1 VTTWA
6 LFWLLSAGAV
16 LVGGMYLFNREDRAS
31 HGEQANRPAD
41 NRGHEI
47 TKEEQGHSSG
57 LMPDMEQHLMGEPSS
72 SPQPTI
78 TPSHLRELMGVALT
92 TPTSEAILEFS
103 AFASRLH
110 RLGPYNVLMV
120 YTQRPGA
127 RAVASRSDWADAG
140 QTVRPDAIPIL
151 ILRPGGPIMQ
161 VFELEDT
168 LPQRDKDPRHDAF
181 AAIGTF
187 REETLEVTIARLS
200 SATKRNLRVEVD
212 FMELGS
218 GYAGWV
224 SEQPSL
230 PLQSDGAMQGQ
241 PDLKAL
247 TKGEI
252 KGHWRVMLN
261 RRLKPAEQFATLLH
275 ELGHLF
281 CGHVGAFDEGNP
293 LADEYGWP
301 DRRSLP
307 DHAKEVEAELVAW
320 HICQRWGLVT
330 GSAVYLRP
338 HMERAPEDMRHVDL
352 DRVIRAIA
360 KVEHYIPRVPPAGKR
375 AAASHPTT

>member
-1 VTTWA
+1 MTTWT
-6 LFWLLSAGAV
+6 LFWLLCAGAV
-16 LVGGMYLFNREDRAS
+16 LVGGIYLVYREDRAS

-47 TKEEQGHSSG
+47 GKEEQGQSSG
-57 LMPDMEQHLMGEPSS
+57 LMGEPTSAS
-72 SPQPTI
+72 QPTV
-78 TPSHLRELMGVALT
+78 TPTHLRELMGVALT
-92 TPTSEAILEFS
+92 TPTPAAILEFS

-127 RAVASRSDWADAG
+127 RAVASRSDWAAAR

-168 LPQRDKDPRHDAF
+168 LPQRDKDPRQDAF

-187 REETLEVTIARLS
+187 RAETLEATITRLS
-200 SATKRNLRVEVD
+200 SSTKRKLKVDVD
-212 FMELGS
+212 FVEMGS

-224 SEQPSL
+224 SEQPVL
-230 PLQSDGAMQGQ
+230 PLSSTDALHGERN
-241 PDLKAL
+241 LKAL
-247 TKGEI
+247 KKGEI

-307 DHAKEVEAELVAW
+307 LLAKEVEAELVAW
-320 HICQRWGLVT
+320 HLCQRWGLVT

-338 HMERAPEDMRHVDL
+338 LMERAPEDMSHVDL

-360 KVEHYIPRVPPAGKR
+360 KVEHYIPRVPPAAKC
-375 AAASHPTT
+375 AATSHPTT

>member
-1 VTTWA
+1 VTAWT
-6 LFWLLSAGAV
+6 LFWLLCAGIVLIGSMYRFAREERASRGTQEKVSAGELGLAIPEERPKLPPELGANGDQRV
-16 LVGGMYLFNREDRAS
+16 ESGQTSAS
-31 HGEQANRPAD
+31 RPTVTQA
-41 NRGHEI
+41 
-47 TKEEQGHSSG
+47 
-57 LMPDMEQHLMGEPSS
+57 
-72 SPQPTI
+72 
-78 TPSHLRELMGVALT
+78 HLRELMGVALT
-92 TPTSEAILEFS
+92 TPTPEAILEFS

-127 RAVASRSDWADAG
+127 RAVASRSDWAAAG

-161 VFELEDT
+161 VFELEDS
-168 LPQRDKDPRHDAF
+168 LPQRDKDPRRDAF

-187 REETLEVTIARLS
+187 REETLKATIDRLS

-212 FMELGS
+212 FVEMGS

-224 SEQPSL
+224 SEQPRL
-230 PLQSDGAMQGQ
+230 PLSSGGSIHGE

-247 TKGEI
+247 KKGEI

-307 DHAKEVEAELVAW
+307 YHAKEVEAELVAW

-360 KVEHYIPRVPPAGKR
+360 KVEHYIPRVPPAAKG
-375 AAASHPTT
+375 ACTSHRTT